1 MRSRLLAYLRGLV
14 GRRRAEAESDEEL
27 AFHLAQEAAA
37 HEARGLSP
45 AEARRAALREL
56 GGLAQTREAVRG
68 VRTLGLDWLQRDLR
82 EAARRLA
89 VRPVATMVAIVSLAL
104 AVGAATAVLGI
115 VDALYARDVPVRRP
129 DQLVVFWRT
138 SPDHPDEND
147 TLPLTQFEDL
157 QRRLADVAD
166 VFAWRDALLRN
177 IEGDGAQYQGS
188 VNEVSGNFFAVM
200 GVKPLLGRLLDAHD
214 VATINAGASAR
225 VAVLDYRTW
234 KTRFGGDP
242 NVVGRTLVVDGT
254 PLTIVGVTPETFS
267 GLNVSYAPD
276 ATVPIGFDLPRIPD
290 HATPT
295 SPFTYFVGARL
306 KDGVRQA
313 DAAARLDAV
322 WPAVRQ
328 NTEPAAASP
337 AQRTRFFATRAHLE
351 SLRTGVIGSGT
362 TIRTMFARPL
372 GQLGALGA
380 LVLLVAAVNLAAL
393 ILARTASRRAEL
405 ALRATLGASRGVL
418 VRSMVVESVLM
429 AGAGAALGGI
439 AAFWIGPALFDRL
452 VGDADIR
459 IKPFILDLRPD
470 GRVLVIATLV
480 AVAIGIVCALLAS
493 WRVIARD
500 PSAALQSH
508 TRVVGAR
515 SVVVQKSLVAAQV
528 ALAMMLVAG
537 AALVGRS
544 LHAVSTR
551 DPGFRIDDVLEL
563 RLLAQ
568 PSSTG
573 APDRLAY
580 QRALSDRLS
589 RVPGVQSVAYTLLG
603 PLITVENRRPIVIPR
618 AATTTDAMVM
628 LVGPAFFRTMG
639 MTLLAGRDFAWTDD
653 ERASRVAIVSES
665 FARETFGNADAIGQT
680 IDVPDLPFG
689 KELRIVGIVNSASL
703 GDLHLRQPRA
713 VYAALTQGRYGAANV
728 ELRTSVDPASVA
740 HAAADAVASL
750 GYQYAYMTTP
760 LTVWKDYTLSKDR
773 LLSTLATFFA
783 GLTLLLAAV
792 GLYAQLS
799 YVVTLRQSEIGVR
812 MAVGAGTRDILV
824 MVLREAAWVVAAG
837 IGVGVPAAIL
847 AARVVSN
854 LLFGLTPHD
863 PLTLTLSALGLIAV
877 ALVAALVPARRACR
891 VDPVVA
897 LR

>member
-1 MRSRLLAYLRGLV
+1 M
-14 GRRRAEAESDEEL
+14 
-27 AFHLAQEAAA
+27 
-37 HEARGLSP
+37 
-45 AEARRAALREL
+45 
-56 GGLAQTREAVRG
+56 
-68 VRTLGLDWLQRDLR
+68 
-82 EAARRLA
+82 
-89 VRPVATMVAIVSLAL
+89 
-104 AVGAATAVLGI
+104 
-115 VDALYARDVPVRRP
+115 P
-129 DQLVVFWRT
+129 DIG
-138 SPDHPDEND
+138 
-147 TLPLTQFEDL
+147 
-157 QRRLADVAD
+157 D
-166 VFAWRDALLRN
+166 VFAWRDLLLRN
-177 IEGDGAQYQGS
+177 LEVDGTPYQGV

-200 GVKPLLGRLLDAHD
+200 GVKPLLGRLLDARD
-214 VATINAGASAR
+214 VATINTGSSAR

-234 KTRFGGDP
+234 QTRFGGDA

-267 GLNVSYAPD
+267 GLNVTYAPD

-295 SPFTYFVGARL
+295 SPFSYFVGARL

-313 DAAARLDAV
+313 DAAARLEAL
-322 WPAVRQ
+322 WPAVLQ
-328 NTEPAAASP
+328 NTVPANAKP

-351 SLRTGVIGSGT
+351 SLRTGVIGLGT
-362 TIRTMFARPL
+362 TMRTMFARPL

-380 LVLLVAAVNLAAL
+380 LVLLVAAVNLSAL

-429 AGAGAALGGI
+429 AGAGAALGSL
-439 AAFWIGPALFDRL
+439 AAFWIGPAFFDRL
-452 VGDADIR
+452 VGDVDIR
-459 IKPFILDLRPD
+459 IKPLILDLRPD
-470 GRVLVIATLV
+470 GRVLAIAALV
-480 AVAIGIVCALLAS
+480 GVAIGVVCALLAS

-500 PSAALQSH
+500 PSSALQSH
-508 TRVVGAR
+508 ARVVGAR
-515 SVVVQKSLVAAQV
+515 SAIVQKSLVAAQV
-528 ALAMMLVAG
+528 ALAMTLVAG

-568 PSSTG
+568 PLSTG
-573 APDRLAY
+573 APDRRAY

-589 RVPGVQSVAYTLLG
+589 RVPGVQSVAYTLIG
-603 PLITVENRRPIVIPR
+603 PLFTVENRPAVVIPR
-618 AATTTDAMVM
+618 TATTTNAAVM
-628 LVGPAFFRTMG
+628 LVGPNFFRTMG
-639 MTLLAGRDFAWTDD
+639 MTLLAGRDFSWTDD
-653 ERASRVAIVSES
+653 ERAPYVAVVSES
-665 FARETFGNADAIGQT
+665 FAREAFGSAGAIGEM
-680 IDVPDLPFG
+680 IDVPDLPSG
-689 KELRIVGIVNSASL
+689 KGLRIVGVVNNASL
-703 GDLHLRQPRA
+703 GDLHSPQPRA
-713 VYAALTQGRYGAANV
+713 VYAAIMQGQYGGPNV

-740 HAAADAVASL
+740 HAAAEVVASF
-750 GYQYAYMTTP
+750 GYQYAYKTTP
-760 LTVWKDYTLSKDR
+760 MTVWKDYALSKDR

-783 GLTLLLAAV
+783 GLTLLLAAA

-837 IGVGVPAAIL
+837 IGVGMPAAIL

-854 LLFGLTPHD
+854 LLFGLTPYD
-863 PLTLTLSALGLIAV
+863 PLTLTLSALGLIGV

>member
-1 MRSRLLAYLRGLV
+1 MRPRLLAYLRGLIT
-14 GRRRAEAESDEEL
+14 RRRAEAEADDEF
-27 AFHLAQEAAA
+27 AFHLAQEAAT
-37 HEARGLSP
+37 HEANGLPPS
-45 AEARRAALREL
+45 EARRIALRDL
-56 GGLAQTREAVRG
+56 GGLVQTREAVRG
-68 VRTLGLDWLQRDLR
+68 VRTLGLDWIRRDTR
-82 EAARRLA
+82 EALRRLA
-89 VRPVATMVAIVSLAL
+89 ARPVATMVAIASLAL
-104 AVGAATAVLGI
+104 AIGAATAVLGI

-138 SPDHPDEND
+138 SPDHPGEND

-157 QRRLADVAD
+157 QRRMPDIGD
-166 VFAWRDALLRN
+166 VFAWRDLLLRN
-177 IEGDGAQYQGS
+177 LEVDGTPYQGV

-200 GVKPLLGRLLDAHD
+200 GVKPLLGRLLDARD
-214 VATINAGASAR
+214 VATINTGASAR

-234 KTRFGGDP
+234 QTRFGGDAH
-242 NVVGRTLVVDGT
+242 VVGRTLVVDGT

-267 GLNVSYAPD
+267 GLNVTYAPD

-295 SPFTYFVGARL
+295 SPFSYFVGARL

-313 DAAARLDAV
+313 DAAARLEAL
-322 WPAVRQ
+322 WPAVLQ
-328 NTEPAAASP
+328 NTVPANARP

-351 SLRTGVIGSGT
+351 SLRTGVIGLGT
-362 TIRTMFARPL
+362 TMRTMFVRPL

-393 ILARTASRRAEL
+393 ILARTASRRTEL

-429 AGAGAALGGI
+429 AGAGAALGSL
-439 AAFWIGPALFDRL
+439 AAFWIGPAFFDRL

-459 IKPFILDLRPD
+459 IKPLILDLRPD
-470 GRVLVIATLV
+470 GRVLAIAALV

-500 PSAALQSH
+500 PSAALQLH
-508 TRVVGAR
+508 ARVVGAR
-515 SVVVQKSLVAAQV
+515 SAVVQKSLVAAQV

-537 AALVGRS
+537 AVLVGRS
-544 LHAVSTR
+544 LHAISTR

-568 PSSTG
+568 PLSTG

-589 RVPGVQSVAYTLLG
+589 RVPGVQSVAYTLVG
-603 PLITVENRRPIVIPR
+603 PLFTVENRPAVVIPR
-618 AATTTDAMVM
+618 TATTTDAAVM
-628 LVGPAFFRTMG
+628 LVGPNFFHTMG
-639 MTLLAGRDFAWTDD
+639 MTLLAGRDFSWTDD
-653 ERASRVAIVSES
+653 ERAPYVAVVSES
-665 FARETFGNADAIGQT
+665 FAREAFGSAGAIGEM
-680 IDVPDLPFG
+680 IDVPDLPSG
-689 KELRIVGIVNSASL
+689 KGLRIIGVVNSASL
-703 GDLHLRQPRA
+703 GDLHSRQPRA
-713 VYAALTQGRYGAANV
+713 VYAALMQGQYGASNV

-740 HAAADAVASL
+740 HAAAEAVASF

-760 LTVWKDYTLSKDR
+760 LTAWKDYALSKAR

-783 GLTLLLAAV
+783 GLTLLLAAA

-854 LLFGLTPHD
+854 LLFGLTPYD
-863 PLTLTLSALGLIAV
+863 PLTFALSALGLIGV

-891 VDPVVA
+891 VDPVVV